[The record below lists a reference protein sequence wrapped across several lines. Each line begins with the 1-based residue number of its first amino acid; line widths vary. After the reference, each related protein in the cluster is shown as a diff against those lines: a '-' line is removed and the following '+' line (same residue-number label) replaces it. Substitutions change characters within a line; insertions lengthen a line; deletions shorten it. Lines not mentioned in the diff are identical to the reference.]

1 MYIRLISTV
10 SSIKKVD
17 VNAGE
22 KMMSKGVY
30 HGIKGWAVRSHAI
43 FLMTKELE

>member
-10 SSIKKVD
+10 SSIKKID
-17 VNAGE
+17 ADAGE
-22 KMMSKGVY
+22 KRMSKEVY
-30 HGIKGWAVRSHAI
+30 HGIACWAVRSHAT